1 MSFIDIFH
9 RMRFPRRGTAR
20 VSMKSTS
27 PDRLTASE
35 FVAETLRREILRGE
49 LPPGQPLLQDHI
61 AARFAVSQSSVREAL
76 RRLESLAL
84 VASVR
89 NRGTFVATLTIA
101 QVEEMYEI
109 RLALEL
115 IALRHKFT
123 QLTQEALG
131 EAEALLE
138 DMEKDPETAFFLG
151 ETHKKYHAVFYD
163 NADRKL
169 GKDILQNIYG
179 NLTRLWV
186 DFIRKKPSMARRYEG
201 RSRQQHRDLLDAAQ
215 SRDLAR
221 AESVLT
227 QHINDARELLVS
239 HLREADAGRA
249 PEGAAAAPSSLV
261 PSPTVT
267 GGRSTA
273 TRRARQS

>member
-1 MSFIDIFH
+1 
-9 RMRFPRRGTAR
+9 
-20 VSMKSTS
+20 MKSTS

-84 VASVR
+84 VVSIR
-89 NRGTFVATLTIA
+89 NRGTLVATLTIA

-123 QLTQEALG
+123 QLSQEALG

-201 RSRQQHRDLLDAAQ
+201 RSRQQHRDLLDAVQ

-249 PEGAAAAPSSLV
+249 AEGATAAPSPAA

-267 GGRSTA
+267 GGRSAA